1 MAEKLVEFLTPSGSS
16 DTYKIA
22 PKWDNVQ
29 GKPSSFNPS
38 SHSHDVVRGIYT
50 SNGGAQKPSYIGANA
65 TRFNMMN
72 SFINSS
78 GSSIQSFDGY
88 ADVVMMNNYS
98 WSDVPYATAIAVQK
112 TNGIPRAWIAAGPQ
126 AGWAGATELVTKNN
140 LRGSLTKEYITNA
153 LGYTPPTSDTNT
165 HHTAKLVAA
174 ASTSATGNASS
185 SGSVYL
191 NVIENGAVRS
201 SHKIAG
207 SGATS
212 VSCDANGN
220 ITISSTN
227 TTYSF
232 NGAVSTIKDS
242 NLTASRALVSNSSGK
257 VAVSDTTLAEL
268 GYVHGVT
275 SSIQTQLN
283 NKAAENHTHK
293 SLVWNTF

>member
-16 DTYKIA
+16 DTYTIA
-22 PKWDNVQ
+22 PKWDNIQ
-29 GKPSSFNPS
+29 GKPTVITK
-38 SHSHDVVRGIYT
+38 D
-50 SNGGAQKPSYIGANA
+50 GGNQTISGNLGVNYLNSTRLQSTAAGDLNA
-65 TRFNMMN
+65 TPSKICVFDGAGWIYYRTLAELKSDLGVPAAYSLPDASASTKGGVKIGSNLTV
-72 SFINSS
+72 SS
-78 GSSIQSFDGY
+78 G
-88 ADVVMMNNYS
+88 
-98 WSDVPYATAIAVQK
+98 T
-112 TNGIPRAWIAAGPQ
+112 
-126 AGWAGATELVTKNN
+126 L
-140 LRGSLTKEYITNA
+140 SLTKANVTAA

-242 NLTASRALVSNSSGK
+242 NLTASRALASNSSGK

-283 NKAAENHTHK
+283 NKATANHTHK

>member
-1 MAEKLVEFLTPSGSS
+1 MAEKLVEFLVAPDGST

-22 PKWDNVQ
+22 PKWENVQ
-29 GKPSSFNPS
+29 GKP
-38 SHSHDVVRGIYT
+38 DVIT
-50 SNGGAQKPSYIGANA
+50 KNGGDQSINGNLSVNFLNSTWLQSTSVGDLNA
-65 TRFNMMN
+65 TPAKICVFDGSGWIYYRTLAELKSDLSVPAAYSLPDASTSTKGGVKIGSNLTV
-72 SFINSS
+72 SS
-78 GSSIQSFDGY
+78 G
-88 ADVVMMNNYS
+88 
-98 WSDVPYATAIAVQK
+98 T
-112 TNGIPRAWIAAGPQ
+112 
-126 AGWAGATELVTKNN
+126 L
-140 LRGSLTKEYITNA
+140 SLTKSNVTAA
-153 LGYTPPTSDTNT
+153 LGYTPPTANTDT
-165 HHTAKLVAA
+165 HYTAKLIAG
-174 ASTSATGNASS
+174 ASSSATGNASS
-185 SGSVYL
+185 SSSVYL

-201 SHKIAG
+201 SHKITG

-212 VSCDANGN
+212 VSCDASGN

-283 NKAAENHTHK
+283 NKAAANHTHT

>member
-1 MAEKLVEFLTPSGSS
+1 MAEKLVEFLAASSGST

-22 PKWDNVQ
+22 PKWENIQ
-29 GKPSSFNPS
+29 GKPTVITKDGGNQTINGNLGVNYLNSTWLQS
-38 SHSHDVVRGIYT
+38 T
-50 SNGGAQKPSYIGANA
+50 SASDLNA
-65 TRFNMMN
+65 TASKICVFDGAGRIYYRTLAELKSDLSVPAAYSLPDASASTKGGVKIGSNLTV
-72 SFINSS
+72 SS
-78 GSSIQSFDGY
+78 G
-88 ADVVMMNNYS
+88 
-98 WSDVPYATAIAVQK
+98 T
-112 TNGIPRAWIAAGPQ
+112 
-126 AGWAGATELVTKNN
+126 L
-140 LRGSLTKEYITNA
+140 SLTKANVTAA

-201 SHKIAG
+201 SHKITG
-207 SGATS
+207 GGATS
-212 VSCDANGN
+212 VSCDASGN

-257 VAVSDTTLAEL
+257 VAVSDTTLTEL

-283 NKAAENHTHK
+283 NKAAANHTHK